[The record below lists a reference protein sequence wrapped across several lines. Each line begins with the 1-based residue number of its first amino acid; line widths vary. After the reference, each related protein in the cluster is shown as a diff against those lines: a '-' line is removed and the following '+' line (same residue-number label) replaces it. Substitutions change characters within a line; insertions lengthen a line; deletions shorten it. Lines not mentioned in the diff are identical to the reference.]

1 MIKYNYEVSV
11 NENRAKLN
19 KDIFLFRGNR
29 NIHYYFS
36 IKGARFAF
44 SKENEDLLESSNAI
58 YAAVT
63 VVKPNGVEVANAIA
77 PVEDG
82 LIHLKVT
89 EDLIDEEVEVGDFD
103 LVFDLFDDNE
113 GAVTIPKIKGQFHVQ
128 ERPCTTSIGT
138 LSGNVN
144 VVNQAVVDLAIATQE
159 NEQLIVVDDDG
170 KYVKTT
176 WVKGDKI
183 SIERLNK
190 IEEGIEKNNTQIKD
204 IKSTQIIL
212 EKDDTSMNGIDDTT
226 HDTLTTTDKT
236 IIGGINE
243 VNSQCKDIA
252 KKTITTEERTK
263 LSNLENYDDTNIKAS
278 INNKADKNAVFSMA
292 NMGQDIK
299 EAMTG
304 GSVAV
309 VGKNTVLT
317 ENIADKQVTPKKTSF
332 LAKSKNLFNKNNE
345 NIQYNKILTTT
356 GGLYASNDYYTSD
369 YIEVDAGKKI
379 VSSYDGVA
387 HNCQMIVAYD
397 SNKTKLEASKT
408 WISEFTTPS
417 NTKYIRFAADTGHLE
432 KFQIE
437 YDNITPF
444 KNYEI
449 YSLLNNIELED
460 NSVATNNL
468 VDKSITM
475 QKLDDEVN
483 SLLTSANV
491 IINLQ
496 DAYIATP
503 GIEFNIYWRNVIL
516 TDAINEYFI
525 ACEMTPR
532 STAFYPYNERL
543 AFKPLESDIG
553 EKTISI
559 KIYKNNFNNFKQN
572 PVAEKTIKIK
582 VVENK
587 TLTTSKN
594 AIFIGDSLTDYNV
607 FQKEVKNMFGDN
619 FNLLGTRGTAPYNHE
634 GRSGW
639 TAQDYFKESRDG
651 VENAFYNPTT
661 NTFDFSY
668 YMNTNYPSSTI
679 DVVNIFLGTN
689 NGYSSGIIENQLMQM
704 VNSIHN
710 YNPNIVVT
718 IMTAHLPAYTND
730 GYATVSH
737 SSGKFILETFS
748 INFTKKLY
756 EVFSSINNVY
766 IIPSHINL
774 DTINDYATVEKNVSD
789 RNNVVKVKRY
799 IDNVHPWNPYGF
811 YKFADVWY
819 TYYQYIM
826 TII

>member
-1 MIKYNYEVSV
+1 MIKYDYEITV
-11 NENRAKLN
+11 NGNQAKLN
-19 KDIFLFRGNR
+19 KDIYLFRGNK
-29 NIHYYFS
+29 NVHYYFAVKNAS
-36 IKGARFAF
+36 FNFKG
-44 SKENEDLLESSNAI
+44 STDLIEKTNAI
-58 YAAVT
+58 NAAVT
-63 VVKPNGVEVANAIA
+63 VIKPNNVEVASAIA
-77 PVEDG
+77 KVENG
-82 LIHLKVT
+82 KIHLKVT

-103 LVFDLFDDNE
+103 LVFDLFDDTD
-113 GAVTIPKIKGQFHVQ
+113 GAVTIPKVIGQFHVL
-128 ERPCTTSIGT
+128 ERPCTTPISELVATNTTNEVDQALTDYAIVTYAEPVASTNADGT
-138 LSGNVN
+138 F
-144 VVNQAVVDLAIATQE
+144 A
-159 NEQLIVVDDDG
+159 
-170 KYVKTT
+170 KKT
-176 WVKGDKI
+176 WVAKEKI
-183 SIERLNK
+183 TTAELNRM
-190 IEEGIEKNNTQIKD
+190 EEGISD
-204 IKSTQIIL
+204 VS
-212 EKDDTSMNGIDDTT
+212 
-226 HDTLTTTDKT
+226 
-236 IIGGINE
+236 
-243 VNSQCKDIA
+243 SQCKDIA

-689 NGYSSGIIENQLMQM
+689 NGYSSGIINQLMQM

>member
-1 MIKYNYEVSV
+1 MIKYDYEITV
-11 NENRAKLN
+11 NGNQAKLN
-19 KDIFLFRGNR
+19 KDIYLFRGNK
-29 NIHYYFS
+29 NVHYYFAVKNAS
-36 IKGARFAF
+36 FNFKG
-44 SKENEDLLESSNAI
+44 STDLIEKTNAI
-58 YAAVT
+58 NAAVT
-63 VVKPNGVEVANAIA
+63 VIKPNNVEVASAIA
-77 PVEDG
+77 KVENG
-82 LIHLKVT
+82 KIHLKVT

-103 LVFDLFDDNE
+103 LVFDLFDDTD
-113 GAVTIPKIKGQFHVQ
+113 GAVTIPKVIGQFHVL
-128 ERPCTTSIGT
+128 ERPCTTPISELVATNTTNEVDQALTDYAIVTYAEPVASTNADGT
-138 LSGNVN
+138 F
-144 VVNQAVVDLAIATQE
+144 A
-159 NEQLIVVDDDG
+159 
-170 KYVKTT
+170 KKT
-176 WVKGDKI
+176 WVAKEKI
-183 SIERLNK
+183 TTAELNRM
-190 IEEGIEKNNTQIKD
+190 EEGISD
-204 IKSTQIIL
+204 VS
-212 EKDDTSMNGIDDTT
+212 
-226 HDTLTTTDKT
+226 
-236 IIGGINE
+236 
-243 VNSQCKDIA
+243 SQCKDIA

-594 AIFIGDSLTDYNV
+594 AIFIGDSLTDYNA

>member
-1 MIKYNYEVSV
+1 MIKYDYEITV
-11 NENRAKLN
+11 NGNQAKLN
-19 KDIFLFRGNR
+19 KDIYLFRGNK
-29 NIHYYFS
+29 NVHYYFAVKNAS
-36 IKGARFAF
+36 FNFKG
-44 SKENEDLLESSNAI
+44 STDLIEKTNAI
-58 YAAVT
+58 NAAVT
-63 VVKPNGVEVANAIA
+63 VIKPNNVEVASAIA
-77 PVEDG
+77 KVENG
-82 LIHLKVT
+82 KIHLKVT

-103 LVFDLFDDNE
+103 LVFDLFDDTD
-113 GAVTIPKIKGQFHVQ
+113 GAVTIPKVIGQFHVL
-128 ERPCTTSIGT
+128 ERPCTTPISELVATNTTNEVDQALTDYAIVTYAEPVASTNADGT
-138 LSGNVN
+138 F
-144 VVNQAVVDLAIATQE
+144 A
-159 NEQLIVVDDDG
+159 
-170 KYVKTT
+170 KKT
-176 WVKGDKI
+176 WVAKEKI
-183 SIERLNK
+183 TTAELNRM
-190 IEEGIEKNNTQIKD
+190 EEGISD
-204 IKSTQIIL
+204 VS
-212 EKDDTSMNGIDDTT
+212 
-226 HDTLTTTDKT
+226 
-236 IIGGINE
+236 
-243 VNSQCKDIA
+243 SQCKDIA

-543 AFKPLESDIG
+543 AFKPLKSDIG

-737 SSGKFILETFS
+737 ISGKFILETFS